1 MWCKKRMTC
10 EGLMVRFG
18 DAKHRF
24 YLESVCGMPTTKDS
38 LLCRYCT
45 DLQPQTKTQD
55 VGTFPHGLV
64 DTIYTKESHIY
75 DSPWYHLKV
84 KAYGQPSDESIEL
97 AMEAQKKARAGKRVI
112 KKQDLCISIHDISS
126 VVKPVSLKEKK
137 VIKENP
143 ESLKPSASSTSTT
156 STTST
161 TSKPS
166 KKVKQLRASNVSN
179 LENGP
184 ISHPVQ
190 EDLQASVLMQ
200 LGAVHET
207 VIRSIDEG
215 AYVESMDMP
224 LEVKDIV
231 KSVLKQLVHKGRTF
245 WLSSHQQKLYTKY
258 HDGSIGEYIGQWNPK
273 NETILYDIPQYDLY
287 E

>member
-10 EGLMVRFG
+10 EALMVRFG

-38 LLCRYCT
+38 PLCRYCIE
-45 DLQPQTKTQD
+45 LQSQTKTQD

-97 AMEAQKKARAGKRVI
+97 AMEAQKKARAGKRII

-126 VVKPVSLKEKK
+126 VVKPAVKPVALKEKK
-137 VIKENP
+137 VTKELV
-143 ESLKPSASSTSTT
+143 EKSKATASSKS
-156 STTST
+156 SGQSRQ
-161 TSKPS
+161 SKS
-166 KKVKQLRASNVSN
+166 SNVSKTVSETN
-179 LENGP
+179 TL
-184 ISHPVQ
+184 PVR

-200 LGAVHET
+200 LGAVHES
-207 VIRSIDEG
+207 VVVSIDEG
-215 AYVESMDMP
+215 VYIESMDMP
-224 LEVKDIV
+224 LEVKEVV
-231 KSVLKQLVHKGRTF
+231 KSVLKQIEHKGRTF
-245 WLSSHQQKLYTKY
+245 WLSSHQQTLYAKQ

-273 NETILYDIPQYDLY
+273 NETILYDVHDSDL
-287 E
+287 EE